1 MRAMKKITILFL
13 LISFCGGSNAVIEE
27 TKAVEESSTTASTST
42 TTTLFSPKF
51 PEDFYTADEI
61 VVFTD
66 EFDKQ
71 LYEKYFVEKFL
82 DSSTANEY
90 KFYEV
95 AYGYDDCIEV
105 FFEAFEEE
113 ADSAEEQ
120 NLLTEEYCTRTVVI
134 ETEKV
139 FTYPLMRS
147 EINNSCKEDFNSYM
161 NSYNLNMVDIK
172 EKLKI
177 ETLWN
182 EMIFG
187 KYNNQI
193 KIDEDAIKLKIKN
206 QKKILKEYNLSEI
219 LFQLNSGEKL
229 LSKYN
234 LILENIKNS
243 GFENSA
249 NLFSISD
256 SSKFGG
262 EIGWINQNQLNDKLI
277 NEIENLKI
285 DEFTKPIQTGGG
297 YLVIKLN
304 NKRKKEKKLNF
315 ESAFKQMVLE
325 EKNRQLNQF
334 SLIYFNKIKQNI
346 FISEK

>member
-1 MRAMKKITILFL
+1 MGVINAATKIKIELQIGDEILTNIDFLNEKNYLIALNNNLKTLPENQLKKISKDSLIREKIKKFEL
-13 LISFCGGSNAVIEE
+13 LKFYDLE
-27 TKAVEESSTTASTST
+27 KADKYSDQ
-42 TTTLFSPKF
+42 LIN
-51 PEDFYTADEI
+51 DFYQRLN
-61 VVFTD
+61 F
-66 EFDKQ
+66 KN
-71 LYEKYFVEKFL
+71 K
-82 DSSTANEY
+82 
-90 KFYEV
+90 
-95 AYGYDDCIEV
+95 DD
-105 FFEAFEEE
+105 FK
-113 ADSAEEQ
+113 SY
-120 NLLTEEYCTRTVVI
+120 LT
-134 ETEKV
+134 
-139 FTYPLMRS
+139 
-147 EINNSCKEDFNSYM
+147 N
-161 NSYNLNMVDIK
+161 YNLNISDIN

-182 EMIFG
+182 EMIFK
-187 KYNNQI
+187 KYSNQI
-193 KIDEDAIKLKIKN
+193 KIDEKKIKDKIKS

-234 LILENIKNS
+234 LIIENIKNS

-297 YLVIKLN
+297 YLIIKLN
-304 NKRKKEKKLNF
+304 NKRKKEKELNF

-334 SLIYFNKIKQNI
+334 SLIHFNKIKQNI